1 MKILL
6 DECVPRPLRREL
18 IGHEVRTVAEMQW
31 AGIKNGA
38 LLRLAEQEF
47 DVFLTVDR
55 HLPEQQNMRE
65 LHLAIVLVL
74 VPNNKLSTLSPLVPA
89 ILAALTTIRLGDIV
103 RIAA

>member
-18 IGHEVRTVAEMQW
+18 IGHEVRTVAEMRW

-55 HLPEQQNMRE
+55 HLPEQQNMRG
-65 LHLAIVLVL
+65 LQLAIVLVL
-74 VPNNKLSTLSPLVPA
+74 VPNNKLYTLSPLVPA
-89 ILAALTTIRLGDIV
+89 ILATLTTIRPGDIV